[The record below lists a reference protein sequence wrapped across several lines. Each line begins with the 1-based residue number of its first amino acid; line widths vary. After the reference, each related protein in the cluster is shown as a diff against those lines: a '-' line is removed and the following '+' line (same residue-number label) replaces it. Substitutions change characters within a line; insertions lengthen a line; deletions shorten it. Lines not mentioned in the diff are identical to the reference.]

1 MKFIMFDNVLIE
13 DVIVSQFHVPDPQ
26 KNVTNIGDKYPNT
39 GNILKPETN
48 RVVNTQTDDHVM
60 Y

>member
-1 MKFIMFDNVLIE
+1 MKFIMFVNVLIE

-48 RVVNTQTDDHVM
+48 R
-60 Y
+60 

>member
-1 MKFIMFDNVLIE
+1 MVVNVLIV

-39 GNILKPETN
+39 S
-48 RVVNTQTDDHVM
+48 
-60 Y
+60 